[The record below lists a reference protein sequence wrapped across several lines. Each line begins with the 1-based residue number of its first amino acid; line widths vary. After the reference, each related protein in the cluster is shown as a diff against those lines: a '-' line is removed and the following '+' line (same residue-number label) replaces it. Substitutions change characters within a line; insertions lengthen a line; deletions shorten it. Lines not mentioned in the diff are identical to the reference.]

1 MTEINLLPWREKKR
15 EQEKKQFYIY
25 LAIGL
30 ATGVLI
36 VFLINTYA
44 NQLINQQM
52 QRNQTLENEIARLNQ
67 QIKEIEDLK
76 ELREALISRM
86 TIIQNLQ
93 SKRALTV
100 RLFDELVNIMPGG
113 VYFTR
118 MEREGNKITVLG
130 FAESNSNISQL
141 MRNIEKNPWIHNPE
155 LTEIK
160 TTKEKKEGVA
170 KEFKLSFVLMSGNAF
185 DNNSLDENDMGQE

>member
-1 MTEINLLPWREKKR
+1 MTEINLLPWREQKR
-15 EQEKKQFYIY
+15 ELEKKQFYTY

-30 ATGVLI
+30 AAGVL
-36 VFLINTYA
+36 VAFLINIYA
-44 NQLINQQM
+44 NGLVSQQT
-52 QRNQTLENEIARLNQ
+52 QRNQTLKNEITRLDK
-67 QIKEIEDLK
+67 QIKEIENLK
-76 ELREALISRM
+76 ALREALLSRM

-141 MRNIEKNPWIHNPE
+141 MRNIEKSTWIQNPE

-160 TTKEKKEGVA
+160 TTKEKKEGVV
-170 KEFKLSFVLMSGNAF
+170 KEFKLSFVLMPRNVF
-185 DNNSLDENDMGQE
+185 DAIDLWTGVP